1 MRCTAE
7 LRPQSSNGFQL
18 DLQYCIVISE
28 AREQVPPVPPKM
40 FKAYP
45 TPFNLHPIWKS
56 ETPAL
61 RNRVSKILSKLLSTS
76 QQVSWL
82 LKVLL
87 TFNSP
92 RFQYWTS
99 SSGRV
104 ALHILHFFWR
114 QGTSGRNTYTPTAAI
129 ELPDW
134 SPPMTERINTVNPE
148 KHRKTRAISGILF

>member
-1 MRCTAE
+1 VRCTAE

-61 RNRVSKILSKLLSTS
+61 KKQGLQNPVETAVNKSTS
-76 QQVSWL
+76 
-82 LKVLL
+82 LL
-87 TFNSP
+87 T
-92 RFQYWTS
+92 T
-99 SSGRV
+99 
-104 ALHILHFFWR
+104 
-114 QGTSGRNTYTPTAAI
+114 QGTPYFQFTQIPILDQQFWQGC
-129 ELPDW
+129 
-134 SPPMTERINTVNPE
+134 SPYPPFFLETRDIRPQYIHANGS
-148 KHRKTRAISGILF
+148 HRTSRLISSDD